1 MQEKNDKIKKNMH
14 TGFNLKNLKLER
26 FITSFFIFTL
36 LKNTGAAT
44 GNRSN
49 AIENLEKHQLFESE
63 SLTS

>member
-1 MQEKNDKIKKNMH
+1 MH

>member
-1 MQEKNDKIKKNMH
+1 MH
-14 TGFNLKNLKLER
+14 TGLNLKNLKLER

-36 LKNTGAAT
+36 PKNTGAPT

-63 SLTS
+63 SLTR